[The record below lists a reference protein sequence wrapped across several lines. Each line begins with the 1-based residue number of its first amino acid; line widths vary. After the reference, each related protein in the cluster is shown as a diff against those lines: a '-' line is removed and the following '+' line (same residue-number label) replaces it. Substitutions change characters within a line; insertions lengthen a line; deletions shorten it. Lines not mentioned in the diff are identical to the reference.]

1 VQPWSSRRS
10 LSAGTFSSSRPVFR
24 AIASRTHVV
33 SMVGDSGLAC
43 LFLAV
48 LRLCAPVCAEA
59 ARLLIGAPS
68 LDAQTNY

>member
-24 AIASRTHVV
+24 VIAARIHVL
-33 SMVGDSGLAC
+33 SMVGDWGLAC

-48 LRLCAPVCAEA
+48 CASVCARVCGSSA
-59 ARLLIGAPS
+59 SPHRRAF
-68 LDAQTNY
+68 T